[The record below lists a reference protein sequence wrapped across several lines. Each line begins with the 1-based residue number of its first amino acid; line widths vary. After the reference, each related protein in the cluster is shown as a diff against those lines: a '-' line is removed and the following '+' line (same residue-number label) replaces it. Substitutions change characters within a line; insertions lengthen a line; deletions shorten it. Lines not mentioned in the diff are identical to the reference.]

1 MKEIIHNKDFTM
13 ICEIDEN
20 GNMIDITDK
29 CPIELCQNFNK
40 ILSGKL
46 EINRKHAIYNL
57 GGDVNN
63 SRDELE
69 LQNVY
74 YYLVEKTHKTPSWTQ
89 RVDFKPIPNAKLLIA
104 FNRYFYQYVYGI
116 PYNK

>member
-1 MKEIIHNKDFTM
+1 MREIKHNKDFTM

-40 ILSGKL
+40 IMNGQL
-46 EINRKHAIYNL
+46 EINPKHLIYNL
-57 GGDVNN
+57 GGERNN
-63 SRDELE
+63 SRDEQE
-69 LQNVY
+69 LQDVY

-89 RVDFKPIPNAKLLIA
+89 QVDFKPIPHMKLQIA
-104 FNRYFYQYVYGI
+104 FNRYFYNYVYGI